1 MYTSAGCASS
11 ECALYC
17 VLLKKRHSAEYCAA
31 LAQSN
36 LYRSKSLSSGTR
48 IPELRPNRTDANRPT
63 PNVRNRS
70 TRFRASSC
78 LGTQSLLLFL
88 NRRPVRPLRS
98 SPSAPL
104 RYEPIAS
111 LLGRAIERAHDPLA
125 ILVLIVR
132 SRVCVSPRARA
143 VWQPEALVIGC
154 CLMSAEYE

>member
-1 MYTSAGCASS
+1 MRLASVH
-11 ECALYC
+11 CT
-17 VLLKKRHSAEYCAA
+17 EYCPKSDTVLNIAR
-31 LAQSN
+31 
-36 LYRSKSLSSGTR
+36 RSRNPISIDRNHYPVGREFLNCARTEPTR
-48 IPELRPNRTDANRPT
+48 T
-63 PNVRNRS
+63 
-70 TRFRASSC
+70 FRHPMCAIGAHAFAPR

-88 NRRPVRPLRS
+88 NRRPARPIRS

-125 ILVLIVR
+125 ILVLIV
-132 SRVCVSPRARA
+132 SICVCVSPRARA